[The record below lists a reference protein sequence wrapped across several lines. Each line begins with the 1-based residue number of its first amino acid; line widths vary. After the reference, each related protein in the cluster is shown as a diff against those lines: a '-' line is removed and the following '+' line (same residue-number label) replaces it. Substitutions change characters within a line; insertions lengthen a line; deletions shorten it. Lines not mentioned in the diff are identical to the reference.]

1 VISLVLLSTACASA
15 PPRPRVGPS
24 IPSPAA
30 PSTFIT
36 SFWCGPPHDEFD
48 DVRAEEIVTA
58 GFTIV
63 GPPCEGPIDVERNQ
77 RALDVAARHGLTMW
91 ISDARFNERART
103 LPNWKEQVAAAVAA
117 YKDRP
122 GFGGYFVTDEP
133 SAARFDD
140 LAAIVAELRAA
151 DRAHVA
157 YINLLA
163 DYIPGGLG
171 VPTYGD
177 YIERFTTTVR
187 PSLLSYDYYP
197 FEVRKRDRPSFFS
210 NLALVRDQ
218 AQRHGVPFMLIVLAM
233 PHGPY
238 RDPTEA
244 ELSWQV
250 FHALAYGARGI
261 SYFAYWTP
269 MHVEHAVVMGFRHG
283 LIERGAPTR
292 HYAEAARLNRVLRI
306 LGRELETFRSVG
318 VADSKGEVAAAFP
331 LGPISGIVGGIVTAG
346 LFVNDAGD
354 QVVMLV
360 NRDYRSPARIEL
372 RMRDG
377 RPAPDQLDIETGRW
391 NRSDGTGIRLSPGG
405 AQLLRWHSDAGPG
418 HRPASPEHRFHDAP
432 DGPRYGAVRSS
443 PRIALRPI
451 ES

>member
-1 VISLVLLSTACASA
+1 MELVIPAVRPSESVRRFAIFGAAASKQEHVIGCVISLVLLSTACASA

-77 RALDVAARHGLTMW
+77 RALDIAARHGLTMW

-171 VPTYGD
+171 VPT
-177 YIERFTTTVR
+177 
-187 PSLLSYDYYP
+187 
-197 FEVRKRDRPSFFS
+197 
-210 NLALVRDQ
+210 
-218 AQRHGVPFMLIVLAM
+218 
-233 PHGPY
+233 
-238 RDPTEA
+238 
-244 ELSWQV
+244 
-250 FHALAYGARGI
+250 
-261 SYFAYWTP
+261 
-269 MHVEHAVVMGFRHG
+269 
-283 LIERGAPTR
+283 
-292 HYAEAARLNRVLRI
+292 
-306 LGRELETFRSVG
+306 
-318 VADSKGEVAAAFP
+318 
-331 LGPISGIVGGIVTAG
+331 
-346 LFVNDAGD
+346 
-354 QVVMLV
+354 
-360 NRDYRSPARIEL
+360 
-372 RMRDG
+372 
-377 RPAPDQLDIETGRW
+377 
-391 NRSDGTGIRLSPGG
+391 
-405 AQLLRWHSDAGPG
+405 
-418 HRPASPEHRFHDAP
+418 
-432 DGPRYGAVRSS
+432 
-443 PRIALRPI
+443 
-451 ES
+451 

>member
-1 VISLVLLSTACASA
+1 MDLATPARCRWLPSVVLLSAACASA
-15 PPRPRVGPS
+15 PPRPGLGPS
-24 IPSPAA
+24 IPASTA

-36 SFWCGPPHDEFD
+36 TFWCGPPLDEFD
-48 DVRAEEIVTA
+48 DARAEEIVTA

-63 GPPCEGPIDVERNQ
+63 GPPCEGPTDVERNQ
-77 RALDVAARHGLTMW
+77 RALDVAARHGLKMW
-91 ISDARFNERART
+91 VSDARFGRFARS
-103 LPNWKEQVAAAVAA
+103 LPNWEQQVAAAVAD

-140 LAAIVAELRAA
+140 LAAIVAKLRAA
-151 DRAHVA
+151 DPAHVA

-171 VPTYGD
+171 VPAYGE
-177 YIERFTTTVR
+177 YVERFIMTVH

-197 FEVRKRDRPSFFS
+197 FEGGKRDRPSFFS

-250 FHALAYGARGI
+250 FHALAYGARGF

-269 MHVEHAVVMGFRHG
+269 VHVEHADVMKFRHG

-292 HYAEAARLNRVLRI
+292 HYAEAARLNRILRI
-306 LGRELETFRSVG
+306 LGHELETFRSVG
-318 VADSKGEVAAAFP
+318 VADSQGEVAAAFP
-331 LGPISGIVGGIVTAG
+331 LGPINGIVGGMVTAG
-346 LFVNDAGD
+346 LFVNDAGQ
-354 QVVMLV
+354 QVVVLV
-360 NRDYRSPARIEL
+360 NRDYRSPARVQL
-372 RMRDG
+372 RIRDG

-391 NRSDGTGIRLSPGG
+391 NRGDGTGVRLSPGG
-405 AQLLRWHSDAGPG
+405 AQLLRWPSVSATEHFERFRNHST
-418 HRPASPEHRFHDAP
+418 
-432 DGPRYGAVRSS
+432 
-443 PRIALRPI
+443 

>member
-1 VISLVLLSTACASA
+1 L
-15 PPRPRVGPS
+15 GPS
-24 IPSPAA
+24 IPASTAS
-30 PSTFIT
+30 STFIT
-36 SFWCGPPHDEFD
+36 TFWCGPPLDAFD
-48 DVRAEEIVTA
+48 DARAEEIVTA

-63 GPPCEGPIDVERNQ
+63 GPPCEGPVDVERNQ
-77 RALDVAARHGLTMW
+77 RALGVAARHGLTMW
-91 ISDARFNERART
+91 ISDARFNRLART
-103 LPNWKEQVAAAVAA
+103 LPNWKEQVGAAVAD

-151 DRAHVA
+151 DPAHVA

-171 VPTYGD
+171 VPTYSD
-177 YIERFTTTVR
+177 YVERFIMTVR

-197 FEVRKRDRPSFFS
+197 FEVRKRDRPTFFS
-210 NLALVRDQ
+210 NLAVVREH
-218 AQRHGVPFMLIVLAM
+218 ATRHRVPFMLIVLAM

-269 MHVEHAVVMGFRHG
+269 VHVEHAEVMKFRTG
-283 LIERGAPTR
+283 LIERGGPTR
-292 HYAEAARLNRVLRI
+292 HYAEAARLNRIVRI
-306 LGRELETFRSVG
+306 LGHELESFRSVG
-318 VADSKGEVAAAFP
+318 VADSQGEVAAAFP
-331 LGPISGIVGGIVTAG
+331 LGPISGIVGGNVTAG
-346 LFVNDAGD
+346 LFVNDAGQ

-360 NRDYRSPARIEL
+360 NRDYRTSTRVEL
-372 RMRDG
+372 RVRDG
-377 RPAPDQLDIETGRW
+377 LPTPEQLNVETGRW
-391 NRSDGTGIRLSPGG
+391 NRGDGTVIRLRPGG
-405 AQLLRWHSDAGPG
+405 SQLLRWPSVSAIEHFERFRNHSA
-418 HRPASPEHRFHDAP
+418 AS
-432 DGPRYGAVRSS
+432 
-443 PRIALRPI
+443 
-451 ES
+451 